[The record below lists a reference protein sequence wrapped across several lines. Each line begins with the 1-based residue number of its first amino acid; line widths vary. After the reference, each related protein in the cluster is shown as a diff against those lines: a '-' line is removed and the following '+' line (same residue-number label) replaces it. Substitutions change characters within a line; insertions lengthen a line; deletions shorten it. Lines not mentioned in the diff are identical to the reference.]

1 MLAYAI
7 DPQPVFL
14 FNMAQAYRFAD
25 LAPQAIAYY
34 QRFMTMS
41 PTHRLVPEAKGY
53 VADMRV
59 LIAEQ
64 ERTRWP
70 ADC

>member
-1 MLAYAI
+1 M
-7 DPQPVFL
+7 
-14 FNMAQAYRFAD
+14 M
-25 LAPQAIAYY
+25 
-34 QRFMTMS
+34 MS

-64 ERTRWP
+64 ERTDMARRLLGRSRRVP
-70 ADC
+70 DKRSNYSGYVPKRQKKRSAYLPNS